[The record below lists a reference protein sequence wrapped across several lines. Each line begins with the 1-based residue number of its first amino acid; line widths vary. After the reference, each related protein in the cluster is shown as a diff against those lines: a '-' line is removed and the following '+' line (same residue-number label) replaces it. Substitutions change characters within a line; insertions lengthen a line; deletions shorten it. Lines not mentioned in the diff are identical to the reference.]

1 MASITHDEDI
11 DYQFLIPQGN
21 TKEDIQTRKKIIR
34 DYYAIWNAPNPT
46 KQVFNANLKE
56 FINVRYLS
64 INETAEIASR
74 RYISTFA
81 ITHFF
86 TEILEL
92 AEEKRR
98 TKPKPENNNQK
109 RFSEIIALE
118 YSKEEFGTVKLTVG
132 VLKGS
137 KQHIQYCITA
147 IEEKK
152 DYLTTRPDFPAI
164 VIK

>member
-1 MASITHDEDI
+1 VFQKCRPVQFNKGTTLDEV
-11 DYQFLIPQGN
+11 
-21 TKEDIQTRKKIIR
+21 KARKKIIR
-34 DYYAIWNAPNPT
+34 DFYATWNAANPI
-46 KQVFNANLKE
+46 KQVYNANLQE

-81 ITHFF
+81 ITHYF

-98 TKPKPENNNQK
+98 TKPKQDNDNQK

-118 YSKEEFGTVKLTVG
+118 YCKKEFGIVKLTVG

-147 IEEKK
+147 IEEE
-152 DYLTTRPDFPAI
+152 TI
-164 VIK
+164 I

>member
-1 MASITHDEDI
+1 MRIFAISKFNSMSKTTIE
-11 DYQFLIPQGN
+11 IPTG
-21 TKEDIQTRKKIIR
+21 TTLEEIKVRKKIIR
-34 DYYAIWNAPNPT
+34 DFYATWNATNPT

-56 FINVRYLS
+56 FINIRYLS
-64 INETAEIASR
+64 INETAEMASR

-81 ITHFF
+81 ITHYF

-92 AEEKRR
+92 AEEIRR
-98 TKPKPENNNQK
+98 TKPKPDNANQK

-118 YSKEEFGTVKLTVG
+118 YTKKEFGTIKLTVG

-147 IEEKK
+147 IEE
-152 DYLTTRPDFPAI
+152 
-164 VIK
+164 

>member
-1 MASITHDEDI
+1 MPKNSIEIPTGTTLEDVK
-11 DYQFLIPQGN
+11 L
-21 TKEDIQTRKKIIR
+21 RKKIIR
-34 DYYAIWNAPNPT
+34 DFYATWNAANPT
-46 KQVFNANLKE
+46 KQVHNANLKE

-64 INETAEIASR
+64 IHETAEIASR

-81 ITHFF
+81 ITHYF

-98 TKPKPENNNQK
+98 TKPKLDNENQK

-118 YSKEEFGTVKLTVG
+118 YSKKEFGTIKLTVG

-147 IEEKK
+147 IEE
-152 DYLTTRPDFPAI
+152 
-164 VIK
+164 

>member
-1 MASITHDEDI
+1 MVKNAIE
-11 DYQFLIPQGN
+11 IPIGA
-21 TKEDIQTRKKIIR
+21 TIEEIKVRKKIIR
-34 DYYAIWNAPNPT
+34 DFYAIWNAANPT
-46 KQVFNANLKE
+46 KQVYNANLKE

-81 ITHFF
+81 ITHYF

-98 TKPKPENNNQK
+98 TKPKPDNDNQK

-118 YSKEEFGTVKLTVG
+118 YSKKEFGTIKLTVG

-147 IEEKK
+147 IEE
-152 DYLTTRPDFPAI
+152 
-164 VIK
+164 

>member
-1 MASITHDEDI
+1 MPKT
-11 DYQFLIPQGN
+11 LIEIPTG
-21 TKEDIQTRKKIIR
+21 TTLEEVKVRKKIIR
-34 DYYAIWNAPNPT
+34 DFYATWNAANPT

-64 INETAEIASR
+64 INETAEMASR
-74 RYISTFA
+74 RYVSTFA
-81 ITHFF
+81 ITHYF

-98 TKPKPENNNQK
+98 TKPKLDNANQK
-109 RFSEIIALE
+109 RFLEIIALE
-118 YSKEEFGTVKLTVG
+118 YCKKEFGTIKLTVG

-147 IEEKK
+147 IEE
-152 DYLTTRPDFPAI
+152 
-164 VIK
+164 

>member
-1 MASITHDEDI
+1 MPKNSIE
-11 DYQFLIPQGN
+11 IPIG
-21 TKEDIQTRKKIIR
+21 TTLEEVKVRKKIIR
-34 DYYAIWNAPNPT
+34 DFYATWNAANPT
-46 KQVFNANLKE
+46 KQVYNANLKE
-56 FINVRYLS
+56 FINIRYLS

-81 ITHFF
+81 ITHYF

-98 TKPKPENNNQK
+98 TNPKPGNDNQK

-118 YSKEEFGTVKLTVG
+118 YSKKEFGTIKLTVG

-147 IEEKK
+147 IEE
-152 DYLTTRPDFPAI
+152 
-164 VIK
+164 

>member
-1 MASITHDEDI
+1 MPKNSIE
-11 DYQFLIPQGN
+11 IPTGI
-21 TKEDIQTRKKIIR
+21 TLEEVKLRKKIIR
-34 DYYAIWNAPNPT
+34 DFYATWNAANPT
-46 KQVFNANLKE
+46 KQVYNANLKE

-81 ITHFF
+81 ITRYF

-98 TKPKPENNNQK
+98 TRPKPDNENQK

-118 YSKEEFGTVKLTVG
+118 YSKKEFGTIKLTVG

-147 IEEKK
+147 IEE
-152 DYLTTRPDFPAI
+152 
-164 VIK
+164 

>member
-1 MASITHDEDI
+1 MTKT
-11 DYQFLIPQGN
+11 LIEIPKG
-21 TKEDIQTRKKIIR
+21 TTLYEVKVRKKIIR
-34 DYYAIWNAPNPT
+34 DFYATWNAANPT
-46 KQVFNANLKE
+46 KQVYNTHLKE
-56 FINVRYLS
+56 FISVRFLS

-81 ITHFF
+81 ITHYF

-98 TKPKPENNNQK
+98 TKPKPDNDNQK

-118 YSKEEFGTVKLTVG
+118 YSKKEFGIIKLTVG

-147 IEEKK
+147 IEE
-152 DYLTTRPDFPAI
+152 
-164 VIK
+164 

>member
-1 MASITHDEDI
+1 MSTTSFEVPTGTT
-11 DYQFLIPQGN
+11 LEEV
-21 TKEDIQTRKKIIR
+21 KVRKKIIR
-34 DYYAIWNAPNPT
+34 DFYSTWNAANPT

-81 ITHFF
+81 ITNYF

-98 TKPKPENNNQK
+98 TKPKPDNNNQK

-118 YSKEEFGTVKLTVG
+118 YSKKEFGTIRLTVG
-132 VLKGS
+132 ILKSS

-147 IEEKK
+147 IEE
-152 DYLTTRPDFPAI
+152 
-164 VIK
+164 